1 MEMAYRRRRVARSLP
16 VQLTGLAFSVP
27 QVVTHRLGR
36 IATAGPDPSSVDRDE
51 IYRMTT
57 EKVAAFYE
65 SWAAMQVEGMRLSQ
79 ELWLSSLQAA
89 WTPWLAPTGYKRKLR
104 RGTAR
109 IAAHGLSP
117 ISRRA
122 SANARRLAKRKR

>member
-1 MEMAYRRRRVARSLP
+1 MPSHRRRAARSLP
-16 VQLTGLAFSVP
+16 LQFTKLAFSVP

-36 IATAGPDPSSVDRDE
+36 IAMAGPAPSSVDRNE
-51 IYRMTT
+51 LYRMTG

-65 SWAAMQVEGMRLSQ
+65 SWTAMQVESMRLSQ

-89 WTPWLAPTGYKRKLR
+89 WTPWLAPTAYQRTLR
-104 RGTAR
+104 RGAAR
-109 IAAHGLSP
+109 VAAQGLAP

-122 SANARRLAKRKR
+122 SANARRLAKRRLR

>member
-1 MEMAYRRRRVARSLP
+1 MPRRRRNARSLP
-16 VQLTGLAFSVP
+16 VQLTELAFSVP

-36 IATAGPDPSSVDRDE
+36 IARAGPVPSSGDRSE
-51 IYRMTT
+51 IYRMTS
-57 EKVAAFYE
+57 EKVTAFYE
-65 SWAAMQVEGMRLSQ
+65 SWTAMQIESMRLSQ

-89 WTPWLAPTGYKRKLR
+89 WTPWLSRSGRKRKLS
-104 RGTAR
+104 RGAAS

-122 SANARRLAKRKR
+122 SANARRLAKRKLR